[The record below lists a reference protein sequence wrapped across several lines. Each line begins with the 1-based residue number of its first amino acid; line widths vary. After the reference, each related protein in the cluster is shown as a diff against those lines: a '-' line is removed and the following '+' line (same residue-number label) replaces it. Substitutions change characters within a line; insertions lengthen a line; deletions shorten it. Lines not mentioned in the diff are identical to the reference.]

1 MLYMS
6 YGSACR
12 TPFIIA
18 SNIWSS
24 IENRAEKEENYW
36 RRKIFTLRRKRE
48 ENNWMRKMFGMR
60 EGKVNRGEKKFTKKD
75 IFRPK
80 KANDINVGLL
90 P

>member
-1 MLYMS
+1 MDK
-6 YGSACR
+6 
-12 TPFIIA
+12 
-18 SNIWSS
+18 NV
-24 IENRAEKEENYW
+24 
-36 RRKIFTLRRKRE
+36 
-48 ENNWMRKMFGMR
+48 KMFGLR